1 MSSQQRYGA
10 PVNTDNVSSALETT
24 RRLRLALNVLWDDL
38 PDDMNDTP
46 VREALQTIHNRITQ
60 AENASLRTSGL
71 AEHYLII
78 RPLSPLSPPPIQ
90 TMEKIASAART
101 LAELGMLAGQNDA
114 SYRDPE

>member
-1 MSSQQRYGA
+1 MSNHQRYGA

-46 VREALQTIHNRITQ
+46 VREALQTIHDRITQ
-60 AENASLRTSGL
+60 AENASLRVNGL

-78 RPLSPLSPPPIQ
+78 RPLSPLNPPPPQANKQI
-90 TMEKIASAART
+90 TAAVRT
-101 LAELGMLAGQNDA
+101 LAEHGMLAGQNDA
-114 SYRDPE
+114 DYRDPR